1 MVEIITTI
9 LTEET
14 GISKKMVQLIT
25 NAGTSEIPECQLWDF
40 LFCHVKLTAEN

>member
-14 GISKKMVQLIT
+14 GIGKKMVQLTT
-25 NAGTSEIPECQLWDF
+25 NAETSEIPE
-40 LFCHVKLTAEN
+40 

>member
-14 GISKKMVQLIT
+14 GISKKMVQLTT
-25 NAGTSEIPECQLWDF
+25 NAGTSEIPELALWDF
-40 LFCHVKLTAEN
+40 LFCHVKLTA